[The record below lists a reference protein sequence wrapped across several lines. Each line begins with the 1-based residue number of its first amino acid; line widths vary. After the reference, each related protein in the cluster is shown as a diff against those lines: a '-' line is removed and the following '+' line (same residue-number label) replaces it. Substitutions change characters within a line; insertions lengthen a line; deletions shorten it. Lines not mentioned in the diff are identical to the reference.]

1 MLKKNLSKFNIAII
15 GLGYVG
21 LPLLLEFSKYFKTI
35 GFDINKTRINE
46 LKINIDINNEQK
58 INKKKLEITN
68 IDEKISDC
76 NIYIITVPT
85 PLFKNKEPDLSNL
98 INASKMVSK
107 YLKKDDIVIYEST
120 VYPGVTED
128 VCGQI
133 LSRETNLII
142 NKDFYLGYSPE
153 RINPG
158 DKKRTLINIKKIIS
172 ASSNTALKK
181 MKYIY
186 GKIIKAG
193 IFTTPSIKIAEA
205 AKVIENTQR
214 DINIAFMNELQIIF
228 NKSNLNFEDIIKAAS
243 TKWNFLNF
251 SPGLVGGHCIGIDP
265 YYLDFYA
272 KKYQYK
278 SKIIL
283 PARKLNDVMPSYHFR
298 NFNSKYLNFIK
309 DKKIKTKKILYLG
322 LSFKKNTNDYR
333 NSKHIQFYKLLSTKY
348 KIDAFDPLLKN
359 KIIDKNNVILIN
371 NSKLKLSNYSAVIY
385 GANHDIFNKIFK
397 FDDFK
402 NIFLYNVNK

>member
-1 MLKKNLSKFNIAII
+1 MSKYNIAII

-21 LPLLLEFSKYFKTI
+21 LPLLIEFSKYFKTI
-35 GFDINKTRINE
+35 GLDNNKSRIEE
-46 LKINIDINNEQK
+46 LKKNIDINNEQK
-58 INKKKLEITN
+58 IIKKKLEFTN
-68 IDEKISDC
+68 NHKKIFDC

-85 PLFKNKEPDLSNL
+85 PLFKNKKPDLSNL
-98 INASKMVSK
+98 KNASKIISK
-107 YLKKDDIVIYEST
+107 YLKKGDIVIYEST

-128 VCGQI
+128 LCGQI
-133 LSRETNLII
+133 LSNETNLIL
-142 NKDFYLGYSPE
+142 NKDFFLGYSPE

-158 DKKRTLINIKKIIS
+158 DKYRNLINIKKIIS
-172 ASSNTALKK
+172 ASSNIALKK

-193 IFTTPSIKIAEA
+193 IYAAPSIKIAEA

-228 NKSNLNFEDIIKAAS
+228 NKSNLNFEEIIKAAS

-251 SPGLVGGHCIGIDP
+251 QPGLVGGHCIGIDP

-272 KKYQYK
+272 KKYKYK

-283 PARKLNDVMPSYHFR
+283 PSRKLNDFMPLNHFR
-298 NFNSKYLNFIK
+298 NFNLKYLKFIK
-309 DKKIKTKKILYLG
+309 DKNIKTRKILYLG

-333 NSKHIQFYKLLSTKY
+333 NSKHIELYNLLASKY
-348 KIDAFDPLLKN
+348 KINAFDPLLKN
-359 KIIDKNNVILIN
+359 KILNKKNIVLIN
-371 NSKLKLSNYSAVIY
+371 SSKLKLSNYSAVIY
-385 GANHDIFNKIFK
+385 GANHDIFKKIFK
-397 FDDFK
+397 SDDFK
-402 NIFLYNVNK
+402 NLFLYNVNK

>member
-1 MLKKNLSKFNIAII
+1 MSKYNIAII
-15 GLGYVG
+15 GLGYIG
-21 LPLLLEFSKYFKTI
+21 LPLLIEFSKYFKTI
-35 GFDINKTRINE
+35 GFDTNKRRVNE
-46 LKINIDINNEQK
+46 LKKNIDINNEHQ
-58 INKKKLEITN
+58 IYKKKLEFTN
-68 IDEKISDC
+68 IDTKINDC

-85 PLFKNKEPDLSNL
+85 PLLKNKKPDLINL

-128 VCGQI
+128 ICGQI
-133 LSRETNLII
+133 LSKKTNLIL
-142 NKDFYLGYSPE
+142 NKDFFLGYSPE

-158 DKKRTLINIKKIIS
+158 DKKRTLSNIKKIIS
-172 ASSNTALKK
+172 ASSNKTLKK
-181 MKYIY
+181 MKSIY

-193 IFTTPSIKIAEA
+193 IYTAPSIKIAEA

-228 NKSNLNFEDIIKAAS
+228 NKSNLNFEEIIKAAS

-272 KKYQYK
+272 NKYQYK

-283 PARKLNDVMPSYHFR
+283 PSRKLNDAMPSYHFR
-298 NFNSKYLNFIK
+298 NFNLKYLNFLK
-309 DKKIKTKKILYLG
+309 EKKIKTKKILYLG
-322 LSFKKNTNDYR
+322 LSFKKNTNDFR
-333 NSKHIQFYKLLSTKY
+333 NSKHIEFYNLLSAKY

-359 KIIDKNNVILIN
+359 KIIDQKNVMLIN
-371 NSKLKLSNYSAVIY
+371 NSKLKLSKYSAVIY
-385 GANHDIFNKIFK
+385 GANHDILNKIFK

>member
-1 MLKKNLSKFNIAII
+1 MLKKSLNKFNIAII

-35 GFDINKTRINE
+35 GFDINKRRVNE
-46 LKINIDINNEQK
+46 LKKNVDINNEQK
-58 INKKKLEITN
+58 LNKKILQFTN
-68 IDEKISDC
+68 IDKKLNNC

-85 PLFKNKEPDLSNL
+85 PLFKNKKPDLSNL
-98 INASKMVSK
+98 KKASKMVSK

-128 VCGQI
+128 ICGQI
-133 LSRETNLII
+133 LSKETNLIL

-158 DKKRTLINIKKIIS
+158 DKKRTLINIKKIVS
-172 ASSNTALKK
+172 ASSNIALKK

-186 GKIIKAG
+186 GKIIRAG
-193 IFTTPSIKIAEA
+193 IYSAPSIKIAEA

-228 NKSNLNFEDIIKAAS
+228 NKSNLNFEEIIKAAS

-265 YYLDFYA
+265 YYFDFYA

-283 PARKLNDVMPSYHFR
+283 PSRKLNDFMPLHHFR
-298 NFNSKYLNFIK
+298 NFNLQYLHFLK
-309 DKKIKTKKILYLG
+309 EKKIKTKKILYLG
-322 LSFKKNTNDYR
+322 LSFKKNTNDIR
-333 NSKHIQFYKLLSTKY
+333 NSKHIEFHNLLRSKY
-348 KIDAFDPLLKN
+348 IIDAFDPLLNN
-359 KIIDKNNVILIN
+359 KIINKNNIMLVNI
-371 NSKLKLSNYSAVIY
+371 SKLKLSNYSAVIY
-385 GANHDIFNKIFK
+385 GANHDIFNKIIK
-397 FDDFK
+397 FNDFK
-402 NIFLYNVNK
+402 NVFLYSVNK